1 MNRGLSRQL
10 LLVVA
15 LLSVYGLLMIY
26 SAGQTDLANATR
38 PFSLRDIHWKWVTQ
52 AMWLV
57 IGVAAAAVTYRTSFR
72 MLEWATPWLYGLGLL
87 LLMATLIVGTGA
99 GDAKS
104 SKSWL
109 AIGSMRIG
117 QPVEL
122 AKIATVLMLARWFSS
137 RRAPPTTLR
146 GLIPPIMISLIPA
159 LLVLKQPD
167 LGSAMVFAGTLFAV
181 MYWAGVSVPLL
192 VLLASPIVS
201 LLLAWSTAL
210 WSVWMIALFVLLLIW
225 RPFIV
230 EAITV
235 YLANATMGVLAIVVW
250 THFDKYQRDRI
261 VSFLNPAID
270 PTRTAYQAIQ
280 SKVAIGSGGWFGNG
294 FTLGPLKRTGFIPEW
309 STDFIFATV
318 GEELGFIGVAVALGL
333 FLVLLLTMVRIARRS
348 SDPFASMVVFG
359 VVGLFFTHIFE
370 NVGMAISILPIT
382 GIPLPF
388 FSYGGSFL
396 LATFLA
402 LGLAFR
408 AASEERAAG
417 YV

>member
-10 LLVVA
+10 LLVVG
-15 LLSVYGLLMIY
+15 LLSLYGLLMLY
-26 SAGQTDLANATR
+26 SAGQTDLTGAAR
-38 PFSLRDIHWKWVTQ
+38 QFSLRDIHWKWAAQ
-52 AMWLV
+52 GIWLA
-57 IGVAAAAVTYRTSFR
+57 IGLVAAALTYRTSFR
-72 MLEWATPWLYGLGLL
+72 MLEWATPWLYAIGLL
-87 LLMATLIVGTGA
+87 LLMATLVIGTGA

-122 AKIATVLMLARWFSS
+122 AKIATILMLALWFSS

-146 GLIPPIMISLIPA
+146 GLIAPIMIALIPA

-210 WSVWMIALFVLLLIW
+210 WSVWMITLFVLLLVW

-235 YLANATMGVLAIVVW
+235 YLVNSAMGVLAFVVW
-250 THFDKYQRDRI
+250 AKLDIYQRARI
-261 VSFLNPAID
+261 LSFLNPQGD

-333 FLVLLLTMVRIARRS
+333 FLALLVTLVRIARRS

-359 VVGLFFTHIFE
+359 IAGLLFTHIFE

-396 LATFLA
+396 LAMSLS
-402 LGLAFR
+402 LGLALR

>member
-10 LLVVA
+10 LFVVA
-15 LLSVYGLLMIY
+15 LLSAYGLLMIY
-26 SAGQTDLANATR
+26 SAGQTDLISSS
-38 PFSLRDIHWKWVTQ
+38 PSWFRDLHWKWVAQ
-52 AMWLV
+52 SVWLV
-57 IGVAAAAVTYRTSFR
+57 IAVIAAAVTYRISFR
-72 MLEWATPWLYGLGLL
+72 LLEWATPWLYGLGLVL
-87 LLMATLIVGTGA
+87 LVMTLLVGTGA

-104 SKSWL
+104 SRSWL

-117 QPVEL
+117 QPVEI
-122 AKIATVLMLARWFSS
+122 AKIATILMLARWFSS
-137 RRAPPTTLR
+137 RRAAPTTLR
-146 GLIPPIMISLIPA
+146 GLIPPIMIALVPA

-167 LGSAMVFAGTLFAV
+167 LGSALVFAGTLFAV
-181 MYWAGVSVPLL
+181 MYWAGVSIPRL

-210 WSVWMIALFVLLLIW
+210 WSVWMIVLFGLLLIW

-235 YLANATMGVLAIVVW
+235 YLVNSAMGVLAFVVW
-250 THFDKYQRDRI
+250 AKMDIYQRARI
-261 VSFLNPAID
+261 LSFLNPLGD
-270 PTRTAYQAIQ
+270 PTKTAYQAIQ

-309 STDFIFATV
+309 STDFIFSTV
-318 GEELGFIGVAVALGL
+318 GEELGLIGVVVALGL
-333 FLVLLLTMVRIARRS
+333 FLALLLTLVRVARRS
-348 SDPFASMVVFG
+348 SDQFASMVVFG
-359 VVGLFFTHIFE
+359 IVGLFFTHIFE
-370 NVGMAISILPIT
+370 NVGMTISILPIT

-396 LATFLA
+396 VATFLA